1 MTASGTL
8 NDNEWTTTKPAA
20 SSMMTS
26 SNGNIFRVTGPLCGE
41 FTVHRCIPLTGASDA
56 ELWCFF
62 DLRLSKSW
70 VNSRDGGD
78 LRRHCAHYDVTE
90 TRFVQTVTACLCC
103 DHMSVFKVPC
113 FGLTVN
119 IPLIVSNVRKKTYVY
134 YIFTNTTGPFDDPD
148 SKGPWIDIDQISIPR
163 ESVRSMS
170 DRCWSDGLC
179 HLGTAYG
186 ADLSS
191 VQWCCITMT
200 S

>member
-1 MTASGTL
+1 MD
-8 NDNEWTTTKPAA
+8 DNQTCCQQHDDVIKWKHFPRYWPFVRGIHR
-20 SSMMTS
+20 SQ
-26 SNGNIFRVTGPLCGE
+26 
-41 FTVHRCIPLTGASDA
+41 VHSPHRGQWRRTFMFSLICAWA
-56 ELWCFF
+56 
-62 DLRLSKSW
+62 KSW

-148 SKGPWIDIDQISIPR
+148 SEGPWIDIDQISIPR